1 MTMEGLNY
9 YTKDEVDEL
18 LSGGGSGAGA
28 FMRKSV
34 YDTND
39 SGVVDNA
46 EKVNG
51 KTVLSNVPANAVFT
65 DTTYTAGTG
74 ISITNGVISC
84 TFADGDTENY

>member
-1 MTMEGLNY
+1 MGMQGLNY

-18 LSGGGSGAGA
+18 LGAQGN
-28 FMRKSV
+28 FMKKST

-51 KTVLSNVPANAVFT
+51 KTVESDVPANAVFT
-65 DTTYTAGTG
+65 DTTLSAGFG
-74 ISITNGVISC
+74 ISIINGVIRC
-84 TFADGDTENY
+84 TLAD

>member
-1 MTMEGLNY
+1 MGMQGLNY

-18 LSGGGSGAGA
+18 LGAQGN
-28 FMRKSV
+28 FMKKST

-51 KTVLSNVPANAVFT
+51 KTVESDVPANAVFT
-65 DTTYTAGTG
+65 DTTLSPGSG
-74 ISITNGVISC
+74 ISIINGVISC
-84 TFADGDTENY
+84 TLGG

>member
-1 MTMEGLNY
+1 MGMQGLNY

-18 LSGGGSGAGA
+18 LGALGN
-28 FMRKSV
+28 FMKKST

-51 KTVLSNVPANAVFT
+51 KTVESDVPANAVFT
-65 DTTYTAGTG
+65 DTTLSPGFG
-74 ISITNGVISC
+74 ISIINGVIRC
-84 TFADGDTENY
+84 TLAD